1 MTKRA
6 KKNAGCD
13 CVHECNKLLA
23 ARNTKLVAALS
34 LSGGPTI
41 AVLATGRINNL
52 RDGKRA
58 STVLASFCP
67 ICGKKYPARKNER
80 EINLIDKQN

>member
-13 CVHECNKLLA
+13 CVDECNKLLA
-23 ARNTKLVAALS
+23 ARNTKLVAGLS
-34 LSGGPTI
+34 LTGGPSI
-41 AVLATGRINNL
+41 VVLATESIRVL
-52 RDGKRA
+52 RDGKRPM
-58 STVLASFCP
+58 TVFATFCP